1 MQTGEDSSRSIE
13 PQNPRLI
20 QSQDMARIS
29 GIDNPAMPLLNSGTA
44 GAGGA
49 AIDVRLSET
58 EAA

>member
-1 MQTGEDSSRSIE
+1 
-13 PQNPRLI
+13 
-20 QSQDMARIS
+20 MARIS